1 MWLPDAFFFFEFT
14 LKNQSSII
22 MQKLSLSL
30 LLIFIL
36 DVSYSQN
43 IMDFKIKT
51 ASNSADRTMMLDI
64 LRGKLYETYHQEFV
78 FVVNHFKTGNGYA
91 WFMGQV
97 ARKDGKELRIQYDK
111 NGEWNGLDCCHV
123 ETLFKKSGGKWYI
136 VESGEFSTDLW
147 YAGIS
152 NRYPYAPRGI
162 FNEGAY

>member
-1 MWLPDAFFFFEFT
+1 
-14 LKNQSSII
+14 
-22 MQKLSLSL
+22 
-30 LLIFIL
+30 
-36 DVSYSQN
+36 
-43 IMDFKIKT
+43 MDFKIKT

-123 ETLFKKSGGKWYI
+123 ETLFKKSGGTVRKRYENGT
-136 VESGEFSTDLW
+136 VRKRVPSYFCLW
-147 YAGIS
+147 G
-152 NRYPYAPRGI
+152 
-162 FNEGAY
+162 F